1 MMLLI
6 GLALGALVG
15 LGVLLVVAGA
25 QGRDL
30 FASRRGRR
38 SSTRTPWST
47 QTWQRLGGALG
58 AALIA
63 GLLTRWPIA
72 ALSVG
77 TLVALWPRIFGA
89 AQAGADEV
97 ERVEALA
104 VWTESL
110 RDTIAG
116 AMSLEQAIPST
127 MEAAPAVL
135 VEPLQRLV
143 ATMRARVPLA
153 HALSQFAD
161 ELDDASADLVVA
173 ALVLN
178 ANLRGPG
185 LQAALTELGEH
196 ARDELELRQ
205 RVEAGRKPLRQAA
218 WIIVG
223 VTLAFVAGL
232 AVFAKEYVAPYNSL
246 GGQLAL
252 VAVIGLF
259 VAAFA
264 WARKLSE
271 YAAPPRFLIGP
282 GDLERVQLSG
292 VRS

>member
-1 MMLLI
+1 MLLI

-15 LGVLLVVAGA
+15 LGVLLVVAGV

-30 FASRRGRR
+30 LGGSRRRR
-38 SSTRTPWST
+38 RTQRARWSAATT
-47 QTWQRLGGALG
+47 QRIWIALG
-58 AALIA
+58 AGLLA
-63 GLLTRWPIA
+63 GLLTRWPVAAIA
-72 ALSVG
+72 VTALIV
-77 TLVALWPRIFGA
+77 LWPRLFGSA
-89 AQAGADEV
+89 ATGEKEV

-116 AMSLEQAIPST
+116 AMGLEQAIPAT
-127 MEAAPAVL
+127 MDAAPGVL

-153 HALSQFAD
+153 EALSRFAD
-161 ELDDASADLVVA
+161 ELDDASADLIVA

-185 LQAALTELGEH
+185 LEAALTELGEH

-205 RVEAGRKPLRQAA
+205 RVEAGRKPLRRAA

-223 VTLAFVAGL
+223 ITLAFVAGL
-232 AVFAKEYVAPYNSL
+232 ALFARDYVAPYSTPT
-246 GGQLAL
+246 GQIALA
-252 VAVIGLF
+252 VVVGLF
-259 VAAFA
+259 AASFA

-271 YAAPPRFLIGP
+271 YSAPPRFLIGP
-282 GDLERVQLSG
+282 EDLERVQLTG
-292 VRS
+292 ARS